1 MPAFTPFA
9 CTLHSLSSLFVTV
22 KFRLPLSNCT
32 LTVRRD
38 GRTHVGGIYIRAV
51 RPSRRNNFFC
61 LTVVIVTVTV
71 NRHYY

>member
-1 MPAFTPFA
+1 MPAFTPIG
-9 CTLHSLSSLFVTV
+9 CNLHSLSSLFVTV
-22 KFRLPLSNCT
+22 KLWLPLSNCK

-51 RPSRRNNFFC
+51 RPSRRNNFFR